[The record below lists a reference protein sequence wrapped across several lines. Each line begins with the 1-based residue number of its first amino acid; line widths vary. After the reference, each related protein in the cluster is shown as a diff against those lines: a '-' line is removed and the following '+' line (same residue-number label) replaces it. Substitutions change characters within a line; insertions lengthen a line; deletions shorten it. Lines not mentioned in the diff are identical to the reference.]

1 MMINDVF
8 QKSVPAAGAAVADTA
23 ARYGAI
29 ELKSA
34 RYLAHKG
41 GSSRTMGSMISG
53 PDRRSVP
60 GPLRY
65 QALVRNAPILTSEP
79 GTGSRL
85 VQILPIACMD
95 ANARA
100 TVGQHFPKPAGSG
113 QAASEHIN

>member
-85 VQILPIACMD
+85 D
-95 ANARA
+95 AD
-100 TVGQHFPKPAGSG
+100 PANRLHGRKRSG
-113 QAASEHIN
+113 HRGAALS